1 MTERRDAAEFIGFDL
16 GHGETALGRAYGR
29 SMREPEILEYRGER
43 SFVTAVAKT
52 TDGAKIGADAVNLAG
67 LGNEKTQVWVKF
79 KDRDLSQADVSE
91 PTTLFTKTLVNALEK
106 EGKIK
111 GAKDSQFIIGCP
123 SGWDENVRDS
133 YKNIFEKTGLKSV
146 RIVPESRAALMTAL
160 EQGYLTVDA
169 ARSSVLIVDI
179 GSSTTDFTFCQDLD
193 AEDVGH
199 NFLGSGL
206 LDTEILKINL
216 ERQPER
222 KKIEALVE
230 RYPHYL
236 PIMEYWC
243 RQAKEQFF
251 NGEGA
256 PVDMIKRLP
265 IDGGVL
271 FDIRI
276 DSEDA
281 RKILD
286 KNLVAL
292 NGFTWPA
299 AFTYALKETVV
310 NLGGRDPETVLL
322 TGGASRLPL
331 ILPACEKAFPNARII
346 RGSEPEFAIARGLAW
361 LGRFE
366 HLHASF
372 RKEVKALMVP
382 NGPVRIKA
390 QSASEVLGE
399 SLAPALVDALTDA
412 CIVPAFR
419 DWRTGK
425 IENLDGIE
433 AALGE
438 RVKAWLSSVDAQT
451 ALQPVIQSWFAGL
464 QRKIERDTD
473 PLCRNHGLPAMV
485 LSLDDSQHVS
495 RHLEGLTL
503 SAPKVVSLESD
514 TALLGTSLTAIIVG
528 ALLAHANL
536 LAPLLAHPVGL
547 VIGGAVGGAGFLFG
561 RKALEGKFRS
571 ANVPV
576 LARQVMTDGRIRK
589 ATEKQR
595 QDLIRAVK
603 DAWESAASE
612 RFTDELTNALST
624 ALSERA
630 DDRAVLFM
638 I

>member
-1 MTERRDAAEFIGFDL
+1 
-16 GHGETALGRAYGR
+16 
-29 SMREPEILEYRGER
+29 
-43 SFVTAVAKT
+43 
-52 TDGAKIGADAVNLAG
+52 
-67 LGNEKTQVWVKF
+67 
-79 KDRDLSQADVSE
+79 
-91 PTTLFTKTLVNALEK
+91 
-106 EGKIK
+106 
-111 GAKDSQFIIGCP
+111 
-123 SGWDENVRDS
+123 
-133 YKNIFEKTGLKSV
+133 
-146 RIVPESRAALMTAL
+146 
-160 EQGYLTVDA
+160 
-169 ARSSVLIVDI
+169 
-179 GSSTTDFTFCQDLD
+179 
-193 AEDVGH
+193 
-199 NFLGSGL
+199 
-206 LDTEILKINL
+206 
-216 ERQPER
+216 
-222 KKIEALVE
+222 
-230 RYPHYL
+230 
-236 PIMEYWC
+236 
-243 RQAKEQFF
+243 
-251 NGEGA
+251 
-256 PVDMIKRLP
+256 
-265 IDGGVL
+265 
-271 FDIRI
+271 
-276 DSEDA
+276 
-281 RKILD
+281 
-286 KNLVAL
+286 
-292 NGFTWPA
+292 
-299 AFTYALKETVV
+299 
-310 NLGGRDPETVLL
+310 
-322 TGGASRLPL
+322 
-331 ILPACEKAFPNARII
+331 
-346 RGSEPEFAIARGLAW
+346 
-361 LGRFE
+361 
-366 HLHASF
+366 
-372 RKEVKALMVP
+372 MVP